1 MIVKSQAIRL
11 AVSMFL
17 CDDRISLDYSF
28 SNIHG
33 NEHKIQQRLWH
44 HFQKSMGI
52 FDEFSVIIKSISTRC
67 CVASLHFVM
76 THIYPVPQ
84 CALVFCI
91 VWLKVIMLLLTLS
104 WNLISNAYCLTK
116 KANNL
121 LNNDGEKENKE
132 KKKLLKM
139 HVEHTHTHS
148 VACNFDEFANSKIA
162 SEASTHNLYSNE
174 LF

>member
-17 CDDRISLDYSF
+17 YDDRISLDYSF

-33 NEHKIQQRLWH
+33 NEYKIQQRLWH

-67 CVASLHFVM
+67 CVDSLHFVM

-84 CALVFCI
+84 CALVLCI

-121 LNNDGEKENKE
+121 LNNDGEKKTKRKKTAENARRT
-132 KKKLLKM
+132 
-139 HVEHTHTHS
+139 HAHTFSRVILT
-148 VACNFDEFANSKIA
+148 NLPIA
-162 SEASTHNLYSNE
+162 R
-174 LF
+174 